1 MIKWTDEMIEE
12 LKNVKDNK
20 ELKQFSV
27 LYGMSYN
34 TAKKKFESLQ
44 EKEEVIETKK
54 EIKVEKEFENAN
66 ELKIVP
72 SVILNID
79 KLIKEGATF
88 YIQESRNQLS
98 KHDKII
104 SDLEHLL
111 EINYD
116 NMTEEECAKISK
128 EIGKNRRQRRCYKNE
143 IELLENNK
151 IDCQNFIKFINIVQ
165 EFSSHIDNRLYNV
178 RVLKE
183 ELGDKLIVSE
193 NNRLIE
199 ELKEKAKVSDDIIQR
214 LIELEKNNLKN
225 IRKTMREKGEVVSVD
240 KLDRDWLN
248 KFNTELDKET
258 RNNIID
264 ECYKKYTG
272 VNIKEV
278 RDYTVWSNIIPNYLY
293 EKKYFLRGE

>member
-27 LYGMSYN
+27 LYEMSYN

-88 YIQESRNQLS
+88 YIQESRNRLS

-128 EIGKNRRQRRCYKNE
+128 EIGKNRRKRRLHKNE

-151 IDCQNFIKFINIVQ
+151 IDCQNFIKFINTIK
-165 EFSSHIDNRLYNV
+165 EFSSHVDNRVYST
-178 RVLKE
+178 RVLKD

-193 NNRLIE
+193 NNKLIK
-199 ELKEKAKVSDDIIQR
+199 ELKEQVKISDDIISR
-214 LIELEKNNLKN
+214 LLSLEKFNLKQN
-225 IRKTMREKGEVVSVD
+225 RKCKREKGEVVSIDMLVGNWRE
-240 KLDRDWLN
+240 L
-248 KFNTELDKET
+248 FNELDNET
-258 RNNIID
+258 RNGILTDSYNV
-264 ECYKKYTG
+264 YKG
-272 VNIKEV
+272 VDIKEV
-278 RDYTVWSNIIPNYLY
+278 KDYIVWNDILPDMLV
-293 EKKYFLRGE
+293 EKKYFLR